1 MKTKYINLKEEYNEE
16 KIKEAAQDILNGKLV
31 IFPTETVYGI
41 GANALNDN
49 ACKNIFKAKGRAGD
63 NPLIVHVNNVDMI
76 KQLVEEP
83 NEVEKILISTFC
95 PGPFTLILKAKNII
109 PKSVTA
115 GLDTVGIRMPSNK
128 IANKLIE
135 YAGVPIAAP
144 SANVS
149 GRPSGTKIE
158 DILKEFDGKVST
170 IIDDGMVDIGLES
183 TVVRVIDNKVR
194 ILRPGKII
202 KENIEK
208 LGIEV
213 EIDKNILGKYDGK
226 EKVLSPGMKYRHYA
240 PNTKCMMVYSKNE
253 EAMVNKI
260 NELIKDKKAL
270 VVCRDKNFD
279 KYDTKNKIKMG
290 NSLEEMAHNIF
301 SILRQV
307 DNYNVDIVIIE
318 GMQKGG
324 LGLALNNRLLR
335 ACEYN
340 YIEI

>member
-240 PNTKCMMVYSKNE
+240 PSM
-253 EAMVNKI
+253 
-260 NELIKDKKAL
+260 
-270 VVCRDKNFD
+270 
-279 KYDTKNKIKMG
+279 
-290 NSLEEMAHNIF
+290 
-301 SILRQV
+301 
-307 DNYNVDIVIIE
+307 
-318 GMQKGG
+318 
-324 LGLALNNRLLR
+324 
-335 ACEYN
+335 
-340 YIEI
+340 

>member
-1 MKTKYINLKEEYNEE
+1 MKTKYINLKEEYDEE
-16 KIKEAAQDILNGKLV
+16 KIKEAAKEIVAGNLV

-41 GANALNDN
+41 GANALNDE

-63 NPLIVHVNNVDMI
+63 NPLIVHVNTFDMI
-76 KQLVEEP
+76 KQIIEEP
-83 NEVEKILISTFC
+83 NELEKKLLNTFC
-95 PGPFTLILKAKNII
+95 PGPFTIILKAKSII

-115 GLDTVGIRMPSNK
+115 GLDTVGMRMPSNK

-183 TVVRVIDNKVR
+183 TVVRIIDNKVR
-194 ILRPGKII
+194 ILRPGKIT
-202 KENIEK
+202 KEDIEK
-208 LGIEV
+208 LGLEV

-240 PNTKCMMVYSKNE
+240 PNTNCMMVYSKNE
-253 EAMVNKI
+253 DAMVNKI

-270 VVCRDKNFD
+270 VVCRDKNYD
-279 KYDTKNKIKMG
+279 KYATNYKINMG
-290 NSLEEMAHNIF
+290 NSLEEIAHNIF
-301 SILRQV
+301 SILRKV
-307 DNYNVDIVIIE
+307 DEYNVDIVIIE
-318 GMQKGG
+318 GMEKEG

-340 YIEI
+340 YLEI

>member
-1 MKTKYINLKEEYNEE
+1 LKTKYINLKEEYNEE

-128 IANKLIE
+128 IASKLIE

-194 ILRPGKII
+194 ILRPGKIT
-202 KENIEK
+202 KEDIEK
-208 LGIEV
+208 LRIEV

-253 EAMVNKI
+253 ESMVNKI
-260 NELIKDKKAL
+260 NELISGKNAL

-279 KYDTKNKIKMG
+279 KYATKNKIKMG
-290 NSLEEMAHNIF
+290 SSLDEMAHNIF

-318 GMQKGG
+318 GMQKDG

>member
-16 KIKEAAQDILNGKLV
+16 KIKEAAQDILNGELV

-194 ILRPGKII
+194 ILRPGKIT
-202 KENIEK
+202 KEDIEK

-213 EIDKNILGKYDGK
+213 EIDENILGKYDGK

-253 EAMVNKI
+253 ESMVTKI
-260 NELIKDKKAL
+260 NELINGKKAL

-279 KYDTKNKIKMG
+279 KYATKNKIKMG
-290 NSLEEMAHNIF
+290 NSLDEMAHNIF

-318 GMQKGG
+318 GMQKDG

>member
-1 MKTKYINLKEEYNEE
+1 MKTKYINLKEEYNKER
-16 KIKEAAQDILNGKLV
+16 IKEAAQDILNGELV

-41 GANALNDN
+41 GANALNDD

-76 KQLVEEP
+76 KKLVEEP
-83 NEVEKILISTFC
+83 NEIEKKLIKSFC
-95 PGPFTLILKAKNII
+95 PGPFTLIFKAKNII

-149 GRPSGTKIE
+149 GRPSGTKID

-194 ILRPGKII
+194 ILRPGKIT

-260 NELIKDKKAL
+260 NEFINDKNAL
-270 VVCRDKNFD
+270 VVCRDKNYD
-279 KYDTKNKIKMG
+279 KYATNYKIKMG
-290 NSLEEMAHNIF
+290 NSLEEIAHNIF

-307 DNYNVDIVIIE
+307 DKYNVDIVIIE
-318 GMQKGG
+318 GMQKDG

-340 YIEI
+340 YLEI

>member
-1 MKTKYINLKEEYNEE
+1 MKTKYVNLKEEYDEN
-16 KIKEAAQDILNGKLV
+16 KIKEAAKEIVAGNLV

-41 GANALNDN
+41 GANALNDE

-63 NPLIVHVNNVDMI
+63 NPLIVHVNNFDMI
-76 KQLVEEP
+76 KQIIEEP
-83 NEVEKILISTFC
+83 NELEKKLLNTLC
-95 PGPFTLILKAKNII
+95 PGPFTIILKAKSII

-183 TVVRVIDNKVR
+183 TVVRIIDNKVR
-194 ILRPGKII
+194 ILRPGKIT
-202 KENIEK
+202 KEDIEK

-213 EIDKNILGKYDGK
+213 EIDNNILVKYDGK

-253 EAMVNKI
+253 EALVNKI

-318 GMQKGG
+318 GMQKDG

-340 YIEI
+340 YLEI

>member
-1 MKTKYINLKEEYNEE
+1 MKTKYINLKEEYNDE
-16 KIKEAAQDILNGKLV
+16 KIKEVAQDILNGELV

-83 NEVEKILISTFC
+83 NEVEKTLINTFG

-149 GRPSGTKIE
+149 GRPSGTKID

-194 ILRPGKII
+194 ILRPGKIT
-202 KENIEK
+202 KEDIEK
-208 LGIEV
+208 LGLEV

-260 NELIKDKKAL
+260 NELISGKNAL

-318 GMQKGG
+318 GMEKDG

-340 YIEI
+340 YLEI

>member
-16 KIKEAAQDILNGKLV
+16 RIKEAAQDILNGELV

-41 GANALNDN
+41 GANALNDD

-76 KQLVEEP
+76 KKLVEEP
-83 NEVEKILISTFC
+83 NEIEKKLIKSFC
-95 PGPFTLILKAKNII
+95 PGPFTLIFKAKNII

-149 GRPSGTKIE
+149 GRPSGTKID

-194 ILRPGKII
+194 ILRPGKIT

-260 NELIKDKKAL
+260 NEFINDKNAL
-270 VVCRDKNFD
+270 VVCRDKNYD
-279 KYDTKNKIKMG
+279 KYATNYKIKMG
-290 NSLEEMAHNIF
+290 NSLEEIAHNIF

-307 DNYNVDIVIIE
+307 DKYNVDIVIIE
-318 GMQKGG
+318 GMQKDG

-340 YIEI
+340 YLEI

>member
-318 GMQKGG
+318 GMQKDG
-324 LGLALNNRLLR
+324 LGLALNNRLL
-335 ACEYN
+335 YN
-340 YIEI
+340 KT

>member
-1 MKTKYINLKEEYNEE
+1 LKTKYINLKEEYNEE

-260 NELIKDKKAL
+260 NELINEKNAL

-279 KYDTKNKIKMG
+279 KYATKNKIKMG
-290 NSLEEMAHNIF
+290 NSLDEMAHNIF

-318 GMQKGG
+318 GMQKDG

>member
-1 MKTKYINLKEEYNEE
+1 
-16 KIKEAAQDILNGKLV
+16 
-31 IFPTETVYGI
+31 
-41 GANALNDN
+41 
-49 ACKNIFKAKGRAGD
+49 
-63 NPLIVHVNNVDMI
+63 MI

-83 NEVEKILISTFC
+83 NEIEKTLINTFY

-135 YAGVPIAAP
+135 FAGIPIAAP

-194 ILRPGKII
+194 ILRPGKIT
-202 KENIEK
+202 KEDIEK

-213 EIDKNILGKYDGK
+213 EIDNNILGKYDGK

-318 GMQKGG
+318 GMQKDG

>member
-16 KIKEAAQDILNGKLV
+16 KIKEASQEIVNGNLV

-41 GANALNDN
+41 GANALNDK
-49 ACKNIFKAKGRAGD
+49 ACKNIFKAKGREGD

-83 NEVEKILISTFC
+83 NEVEKILINSFC

-135 YAGVPIAAP
+135 YADVPIAAP

-183 TVVRVIDNKVR
+183 TVVRVIDNK
-194 ILRPGKII
+194 
-202 KENIEK
+202 
-208 LGIEV
+208 
-213 EIDKNILGKYDGK
+213 
-226 EKVLSPGMKYRHYA
+226 A
-240 PNTKCMMVYSKNE
+240 W
-253 EAMVNKI
+253 
-260 NELIKDKKAL
+260 
-270 VVCRDKNFD
+270 
-279 KYDTKNKIKMG
+279 
-290 NSLEEMAHNIF
+290 
-301 SILRQV
+301 
-307 DNYNVDIVIIE
+307 
-318 GMQKGG
+318 
-324 LGLALNNRLLR
+324 
-335 ACEYN
+335 
-340 YIEI
+340 

>member
-83 NEVEKILISTFC
+83 NEIEKTLINTFY

-128 IANKLIE
+128 IASKLIE

-194 ILRPGKII
+194 ILRPGKIT
-202 KENIEK
+202 KEDIEK
-208 LGIEV
+208 LRIEV

-253 EAMVNKI
+253 ESMVNKI
-260 NELIKDKKAL
+260 NELISGKNAL

-279 KYDTKNKIKMG
+279 KYATKNKIKMG
-290 NSLEEMAHNIF
+290 SSLDEMAHNIF

-318 GMQKGG
+318 GMQKDG

>member
-83 NEVEKILISTFC
+83 NEIEKTLINTFY

-128 IANKLIE
+128 IASKLIE

-194 ILRPGKII
+194 ILRPGKIT

-253 EAMVNKI
+253 ESMVNKI
-260 NELIKDKKAL
+260 NELINEKNAL

-279 KYDTKNKIKMG
+279 KYNTKNKIKMG
-290 NSLEEMAHNIF
+290 NSLDEMAHNIF

-318 GMQKGG
+318 GMQKDG

>member
-16 KIKEAAQDILNGKLV
+16 KIKEAAQDILNGEIV

-41 GANALNDN
+41 GANALNDD

-83 NEVEKILISTFC
+83 NEIEKKLIKSFC

-115 GLDTVGIRMPSNK
+115 GLETVGIRMPSNK

-149 GRPSGTKIE
+149 GRPSGTKID

-194 ILRPGKII
+194 ILRPGKIT

-208 LGIEV
+208 LGMEV

-270 VVCRDKNFD
+270 VVCRDKNYY
-279 KYDTKNKIKMG
+279 KYTTNYKIKMG
-290 NSLEEMAHNIF
+290 NSLEEIAHNIF

-307 DNYNVDIVIIE
+307 DKYNVDIVIIE
-318 GMQKGG
+318 GMQKDG

>member
-128 IANKLIE
+128 IASKLIE

-149 GRPSGTKIE
+149 GRPSGTKRE

-194 ILRPGKII
+194 ILRPGKIT
-202 KENIEK
+202 KEDIEK
-208 LGIEV
+208 LRIEV

-253 EAMVNKI
+253 ESMVNKI
-260 NELIKDKKAL
+260 NELISGKNAL

-279 KYDTKNKIKMG
+279 KYATKNKIKMG
-290 NSLEEMAHNIF
+290 SSLDEMAHNIF

-318 GMQKGG
+318 GMQKDG

>member
-83 NEVEKILISTFC
+83 NEIEKTLINTFY

-128 IANKLIE
+128 IASKLIE

-253 EAMVNKI
+253 ESMVTKI
-260 NELIKDKKAL
+260 NELINGKKAL

-279 KYDTKNKIKMG
+279 KYATKNKIKMG
-290 NSLEEMAHNIF
+290 NSLDEMAHNIF

-318 GMQKGG
+318 GMQKDG

>member
-1 MKTKYINLKEEYNEE
+1 MKTKYVNLKEEYDEN
-16 KIKEAAQDILNGKLV
+16 KIKEAAKEIVAGNLV

-41 GANALNDN
+41 GANALNDE

-63 NPLIVHVNNVDMI
+63 NPLIVHVNNFDMI
-76 KQLVEEP
+76 KQIIEEP
-83 NEVEKILISTFC
+83 NELEKKLLNTLC
-95 PGPFTLILKAKNII
+95 PGPFTIILKAKSII

-194 ILRPGKII
+194 ILRPGKIT
-202 KENIEK
+202 KEDIEK
-208 LGIEV
+208 LGVEV

-240 PNTKCMMVYSKNE
+240 PNTNCMMVYSKNE
-253 EAMVNKI
+253 DAMVNKI
-260 NELIKDKKAL
+260 NGLIKDKKAL
-270 VVCRDKNFD
+270 VVCRDRNYD
-279 KYDTKNKIKMG
+279 KYATNYKINMG
-290 NSLEEMAHNIF
+290 NSLEEIAHNIF
-301 SILRQV
+301 SILRKV
-307 DNYNVDIVIIE
+307 DEYNVDIVIIE
-318 GMQKGG
+318 GMEKEG

-340 YIEI
+340 YLEI

>member
-16 KIKEAAQDILNGKLV
+16 RIKEAAQDILNGELV

-41 GANALNDN
+41 GANSLNDD

-76 KQLVEEP
+76 KKLVEEP
-83 NEVEKILISTFC
+83 NEIEKKLIKSFC
-95 PGPFTLILKAKNII
+95 PGPFTLIFKAKNII

-149 GRPSGTKIE
+149 GRPSGTKID

-194 ILRPGKII
+194 ILRPGKIT

-260 NELIKDKKAL
+260 NEFINDKNAL
-270 VVCRDKNFD
+270 VVCRDKNYD
-279 KYDTKNKIKMG
+279 KYATNYKIKMG
-290 NSLEEMAHNIF
+290 NSLEEIAHNIF

-307 DNYNVDIVIIE
+307 DKYNVDIVIIE
-318 GMQKGG
+318 GMQKDG

-340 YIEI
+340 YLEI

>member
-83 NEVEKILISTFC
+83 NEIEKTLINTFY

-128 IANKLIE
+128 IASKLIE

-194 ILRPGKII
+194 ILRPGKIT
-202 KENIEK
+202 KEDIEK
-208 LGIEV
+208 LGLEV

-260 NELIKDKKAL
+260 NELISGKNAL

-279 KYDTKNKIKMG
+279 KYNTKNKIKMG

-318 GMQKGG
+318 GMQKDG

>member
-115 GLDTVGIRMPSNK
+115 GLETVGIRMPSNK

-135 YAGVPIAAP
+135 FAGVPIAAP

-194 ILRPGKII
+194 ILRPGKIT
-202 KENIEK
+202 KEDIEK

-213 EIDKNILGKYDGK
+213 EIDNNILGKYDGK

-318 GMQKGG
+318 GMQKDG

-340 YIEI
+340 YLEI

>member
-16 KIKEAAQDILNGKLV
+16 KIKEVAQDILNGELV

-41 GANALNDN
+41 GANALNDA

-83 NEVEKILISTFC
+83 NEVEKILINTFC
-95 PGPFTLILKAKNII
+95 PSPFTLILKAKNII

-128 IANKLIE
+128 IASKLIE

-194 ILRPGKII
+194 ILRPGKIT
-202 KENIEK
+202 KEDIEK
-208 LGIEV
+208 LRIEV

-260 NELIKDKKAL
+260 NELINEKNAL

-279 KYDTKNKIKMG
+279 KYATKNKIKMG
-290 NSLEEMAHNIF
+290 SSLDEMAHNIF

-318 GMQKGG
+318 GMQKDG

>member
-16 KIKEAAQDILNGKLV
+16 RIKEAAQDILNGELV

-41 GANALNDN
+41 GANALNDD

-76 KQLVEEP
+76 KKLVEEP
-83 NEVEKILISTFC
+83 NEIEKKLIKSFC
-95 PGPFTLILKAKNII
+95 PGPFTLIFKAKNII

-149 GRPSGTKIE
+149 GRPSGTKID

-194 ILRPGKII
+194 ILRPGKIT

-260 NELIKDKKAL
+260 NEFINDKNAL
-270 VVCRDKNFD
+270 VVCRDKNYD
-279 KYDTKNKIKMG
+279 KYATNYKIKMG
-290 NSLEEMAHNIF
+290 NSLEEIAHNIF

-307 DNYNVDIVIIE
+307 DKYNVDIVIIE
-318 GMQKGG
+318 GMQKDG

>member
-41 GANALNDN
+41 GANALNDA

-83 NEVEKILISTFC
+83 NEVEKILINTFY

-128 IANKLIE
+128 IASKLIE

-194 ILRPGKII
+194 ILRPGKIT
-202 KENIEK
+202 KEDIEK
-208 LGIEV
+208 LRIEV

-253 EAMVNKI
+253 ESMVNKI
-260 NELIKDKKAL
+260 NELISGKNAL

-279 KYDTKNKIKMG
+279 KYATKNKIKMG
-290 NSLEEMAHNIF
+290 SSLDEMAHNIF

-318 GMQKGG
+318 GMQKDG

>member
-1 MKTKYINLKEEYNEE
+1 MKTKYINLKEEYNDE
-16 KIKEAAQDILNGKLV
+16 KIKEVAQDILNGELV

-76 KQLVEEP
+76 KQLVE
-83 NEVEKILISTFC
+83 KTLINTFC

-109 PKSVTA
+109 SKSVTA

-149 GRPSGTKIE
+149 GRPSGTKID
-158 DILKEFDGKVST
+158 DILKEFDGRVST

-183 TVVRVIDNKVR
+183 TVVRVIDNRVK
-194 ILRPGKII
+194 ILRPGKIT
-202 KENIEK
+202 KEDIEK
-208 LGIEV
+208 LGLEV

-260 NELIKDKKAL
+260 NELISGKNAL

-318 GMQKGG
+318 GMEKDG

-340 YIEI
+340 YLEI

>member
-83 NEVEKILISTFC
+83 NEIEKTLINTFY

-128 IANKLIE
+128 IASKLIE

-194 ILRPGKII
+194 ILRPGKIT
-202 KENIEK
+202 KEDIEK

-213 EIDKNILGKYDGK
+213 EIDNNILGKYDGK

-290 NSLEEMAHNIF
+290 NSLEEIAHNIF

-318 GMQKGG
+318 GMQKDG

-340 YIEI
+340 YLEI

>member
-16 KIKEAAQDILNGKLV
+16 KIKEASQEIVNGNLV

-41 GANALNDN
+41 GANALNDK
-49 ACKNIFKAKGRAGD
+49 ACKNIFKAKGREGD

-83 NEVEKILISTFC
+83 NEVEKILINSFC

-135 YAGVPIAAP
+135 YADVPIAAP

-183 TVVRVIDNKVR
+183 TVVRVIDNKAR
-194 ILRPGKII
+194 ILRPGKIT
-202 KENIEK
+202 KEDIEK
-208 LGIEV
+208 LGIGV

-240 PNTKCMMVYSKNE
+240 PNTKCMMIYSKNE
-253 EAMVNKI
+253 ESMVNKI

-279 KYDTKNKIKMG
+279 KYTTSYKIKMG
-290 NSLEEMAHNIF
+290 NSLEEIAHNIF

-307 DNYNVDIVIIE
+307 DTYNVDIVIIE
-318 GMQKGG
+318 GMQKDG

-340 YIEI
+340 YLEI

>member
-16 KIKEAAQDILNGKLV
+16 RIKEAAQDILNGELV

-41 GANALNDN
+41 GANALNDD

-76 KQLVEEP
+76 KKLVEEP
-83 NEVEKILISTFC
+83 NEIEKKLIKSFC
-95 PGPFTLILKAKNII
+95 PGPFTLIFKAKNII

-149 GRPSGTKIE
+149 GRPSGTKID

-194 ILRPGKII
+194 ILRPGKIT
-202 KENIEK
+202 KEDIEK
-208 LGIEV
+208 LRIEV

-260 NELIKDKKAL
+260 NELISGKNAL

-279 KYDTKNKIKMG
+279 KYTTKNKIKMG
-290 NSLEEMAHNIF
+290 SSLDEMAHNIF

-318 GMQKGG
+318 GMQKDG

>member
-16 KIKEAAQDILNGKLV
+16 KIKEAAQDILNGELV

-194 ILRPGKII
+194 ILRPGKIT
-202 KENIEK
+202 KEDIEK

-213 EIDKNILGKYDGK
+213 EIDENILGKYDGK

-253 EAMVNKI
+253 ESMVNKI
-260 NELIKDKKAL
+260 NELISGKNAL

-279 KYDTKNKIKMG
+279 KYATKNKIKMG
-290 NSLEEMAHNIF
+290 SSLDEMAHNIF

-318 GMQKGG
+318 GMQKDG

>member
-1 MKTKYINLKEEYNEE
+1 
-16 KIKEAAQDILNGKLV
+16 
-31 IFPTETVYGI
+31 
-41 GANALNDN
+41 
-49 ACKNIFKAKGRAGD
+49 
-63 NPLIVHVNNVDMI
+63 MI

-83 NEVEKILISTFC
+83 NEVEKILINTFC

-115 GLDTVGIRMPSNK
+115 GLETVGIRMPSNK

-135 YAGVPIAAP
+135 FAGVPIAAP

-194 ILRPGKII
+194 ILRPGKIT
-202 KENIEK
+202 KEDIEK

-253 EAMVNKI
+253 ESMVNKI
-260 NELIKDKKAL
+260 NELISGKNAL

-279 KYDTKNKIKMG
+279 KYATKNKIKMG
-290 NSLEEMAHNIF
+290 SSLDEMAHNIF

-318 GMQKGG
+318 GMQKDG

>member
-128 IANKLIE
+128 IASKLIE

-260 NELIKDKKAL
+260 NELINEKNAL

-279 KYDTKNKIKMG
+279 KYATKNKIKMG

-318 GMQKGG
+318 GMQKDG

>member
-135 YAGVPIAAP
+135 YADVPIAAP

-194 ILRPGKII
+194 ILRPGKIT
-202 KENIEK
+202 KEDIEK

-213 EIDKNILGKYDGK
+213 EIDENILGKYDGK

-260 NELIKDKKAL
+260 NELINEKKAL

-279 KYDTKNKIKMG
+279 KYATKNKIKMG
-290 NSLEEMAHNIF
+290 NSLDEMAHNIF

-318 GMQKGG
+318 GMQKDG

>member
-16 KIKEAAQDILNGKLV
+16 KIKEAAQDIPNGKLV

-41 GANALNDN
+41 GANALNDA

-253 EAMVNKI
+253 ESMVNKI
-260 NELIKDKKAL
+260 NELISGKNAL

-279 KYDTKNKIKMG
+279 KYATKNKIKMG
-290 NSLEEMAHNIF
+290 SSLDEMAHNIF

-318 GMQKGG
+318 GMQKDG

>member
-1 MKTKYINLKEEYNEE
+1 LKTKYINLKEEYNEE

-135 YAGVPIAAP
+135 YADVPIAAP

-194 ILRPGKII
+194 ILRPGKIT
-202 KENIEK
+202 KEDIEK

-213 EIDKNILGKYDGK
+213 ELDENILGKYDGK

-260 NELIKDKKAL
+260 NELINEKNAL

-279 KYDTKNKIKMG
+279 KYATKNKIKMG
-290 NSLEEMAHNIF
+290 NSLDEMAHNIF

-318 GMQKGG
+318 GMQKDG